1 MANEEYPTTVSY
13 QGENPMLR
21 TLIDAATKH
30 WEIDES
36 TLLENMLKIGYHE
49 SAGTFDPSIQQKGGG
64 NRPGMGIYQYE
75 MDRPGQYN
83 KEGKEYINQ
92 GASTAINR
100 LIAINDINNGI
111 DLWDKEGGQPEW
123 INDLINNNY
132 NVGQLNEEQQHLLF
146 LADKMRD
153 PTASLK
159 GVDTDEELA
168 EFWAEEHQA
177 GTKAGTQEREDI
189 ISKFSKDMP
198 EFEEYLNKLPLELI
212 LPE

>member
-1 MANEEYPTTVSY
+1 MANEEYSY

-21 TLIDAATKH
+21 TLIDTATNH
-30 WEIDES
+30 WETDES
-36 TLLENMLKIGYHE
+36 TLLENMMKIGYHE
-49 SAGTFDPSIQQKGGG
+49 SAGTLNPSIQQIGGG
-64 NRPGMGIYQYE
+64 PGMGIYQYE

-92 GASTAINR
+92 GAHTAVNR
-100 LIAINDINNGI
+100 LIEINKLDNNI
-111 DLWDKEGGQPEW
+111 SLWGEGGQPEW

-132 NVGQLNEEQQHLLF
+132 NVGELNEEQQHLLF

-159 GVDTDEELA
+159 GVDTNKELS

-177 GTKAGTQEREDI
+177 GTKPGTQEREDI
-189 ISKFSKDMP
+189 LSKFSKDMP
-198 EFEEYLNKLPLELI
+198 EYQKYLNKLPLELI

>member
-21 TLIDAATKH
+21 TLLDAATKH
-30 WEIDES
+30 WETDES
-36 TLLENMLKIGYHE
+36 TLLENIAKIGYHE
-49 SAGTFDPSIQQKGGG
+49 SAGTFDPSIQQIDGG
-64 NRPGMGIYQYE
+64 PGRGIFQYE

-83 KEGKEYINQ
+83 EEGKEYINQ
-92 GASTAINR
+92 GASTAVNR
-100 LIAINDINNGI
+100 LIAINSLDNNI
-111 DLWDKEGGQPEW
+111 TLWGEGGQPEW

-132 NVGQLNEEQQHLLF
+132 NVGELNEEQQYLLF

-153 PTASLK
+153 PTASFK

-168 EFWAEEHQA
+168 AEWAEEHHA

-189 ISKFSKDMP
+189 ISKFLKDMP
-198 EFEEYLNKLPLELI
+198 EYEKYISSLPLKLV